1 MTPEEIIA
9 REQERQKPSGALTP
23 EDIIAREQARQAQS
37 ARGSLYVTRDMA
49 PDQAA
54 KVVDIASRRDID
66 FGTAWRQKDKLAQAD
81 QQTATDAILSQSPR
95 LAAAL
100 SDPAFAAISRDS
112 LDQLASIERGMRE
125 SRRAR
130 QALADKDGFF
140 RSVAS
145 ALYNTPGQLAASTVK
160 MGRSF
165 GPNATLIGLDQPAA
179 EYQATMDVTEA
190 DVMAVP
196 GSQFLT
202 PEQRQR
208 LRANMQANRDAAKT
222 KQEAYLEG
230 ITPDVKR
237 EVDKLEQ
244 INRDYQAM
252 APRADNWVMSGYYS
266 GIDSGVQ
273 ILPGFVASFIT
284 RNPTAG
290 LAWAGANTYMQ
301 EYGEAKIQGADFS
314 TANEYAS
321 KNAALEVGTELLP
334 FHFVFSGVG
343 KSLAGRWLKA
353 QASEVA
359 GEQIATYTQDWNN
372 WKYLHPEKTEEE
384 FQSERMR
391 AAVETLVATLVISG
405 PMNAVALGT
414 ETYEKEYS
422 AQAKASK
429 QLADALKTL
438 RESAEAAPAFARSRE
453 QVREYINQASDG
465 DTVLLDDEGLNML
478 FQSSPEAF
486 RALMDRLGVDQD
498 SYESAIS
505 EGNDVEISVA
515 SLVALEDKAEFE
527 QLVDIAKQD
536 FDAKT
541 PAEIRR
547 EAEGGLIE
555 IDLEDLRADLEDRD
569 LALEGFER
577 VQTHIEKSL
586 LEAGRSPEE
595 SQAGGIVWGAIFRQ
609 LAEAGL
615 NEEQIFQQLGLQI
628 ERADQKSVRTPS
640 MPEPQS
646 LLGFVMA
653 RGGIMED
660 FGQSGSYMAGEM
672 QAITGTALPGLI
684 NNKTGQSLDEIVMLA
699 REAGFDIADDQAFLE
714 AMRRELGG
722 EKVYRP
728 EEGAAWQQYQ
738 ESKAKAE
745 QAGAETLNQQD
756 FGAVTEGSPEYEAA
770 KAKGLDMSQPARMQ
784 RAKDMGFDT
793 DTVLYHGTS
802 ADIKA
807 FSADGRG
814 KTSGTGVFL
823 TSDPKKAGT
832 YANATEGKVYPVYV
846 KSGNI
851 VEVDAGG
858 RNWADIDTNDLYLRY
873 PDGTG
878 DLATD
883 VFGLDLNSVTTTDEL
898 AAAAREAGFDGLRIT
913 NVADYGGNASVDD
926 AIDFLK
932 NKGVEIKRYPDGAW
946 DSSNV
951 TPKDFFLAQ
960 QHADSVGRAPS
971 DTTVVFD
978 PSNIRSVNAA
988 FDPDMADSPNLL
1000 YQSATTTLD
1009 DLRLE
1014 AEQNNAELDNEIQTV
1029 RDMLN
1034 EAAACAA
1041 GIAPAAVG
1049 QMVVGTALGAATM
1062 GAISI
1067 PFVMNSPMAQAER
1080 ERRMKEWHLQEH
1092 KRLMR
1097 EDPEYRAKHD
1107 QYRAREQERY
1117 DNALAEYRAAKE
1129 FEQKLEAYSDI
1140 DNMTMDNQFDMNSWT
1155 EQVSGVSGEFL
1166 DDLIG
1171 HEADGDWQ
1179 AEAGTSSA
1187 KGGGQFIDSTWLRM
1201 MRKHGPELGLD
1212 KGLSRDEI
1220 LALRTDRRWGTMMT
1234 AYYAMENRATL
1245 EKKLDRPVTQK
1256 DAYLAHFLGA
1266 TAAAKALTMDQDAN
1280 AAEAFPDAA
1289 AANVNVF
1296 YKYGNPEKPRTVGE
1310 MIQRQTRNFSAEPL
1324 MVWDYPVQMN
1334 AEPNDGRMS
1343 RGAPGIVEPGN
1354 INVHNRPVVQNE
1366 DGTISTVRTISIG
1379 TDKGEVVIPTVSDDG
1394 RIMSDEEAIQQYRDT
1409 GQHFGIFDNVKD
1421 AEAFAQKLHE
1431 DQAKEYGN

>member
-9 REQERQKPSGALTP
+9 REQDRQKSSGALTP
-23 EDIIAREQARQAQS
+23 EDIVAREQARQAQS

-54 KVVDIASRRDID
+54 KVVDIASRKDID

-81 QQTATDAILSQSPR
+81 QQTSTDAILSRSPK

-100 SDPAFAAISRDS
+100 NDPAFAAISRDS
-112 LDQLASIERGMRE
+112 LDQLASIERDMRQA
-125 SRRAR
+125 RKAR

-140 RSVAS
+140 SSVAS

-208 LRANMQANRDAAKT
+208 LRENMQTNRDAAKA
-222 KQEAYLEG
+222 KQKTYLDG
-230 ITPDVKR
+230 ITPDIKR
-237 EVDKLEQ
+237 EVGKLEN

-252 APRADNWVMSGYYS
+252 APKSDNWVMSGYYS

-273 ILPGFVASFIT
+273 ILPGFVASFVT

-301 EYGEAKIQGADFS
+301 EYGEAKTQGADFA
-314 TANEYAS
+314 TADEYAS
-321 KNAALEVGTELLP
+321 KNAAIEVGTELLP

-343 KSLAGRWLKA
+343 KSLAGRWFKS
-353 QASEVA
+353 QISEVA

-422 AQAKASK
+422 TQAKASK
-429 QLADALKTL
+429 RLADALKTL
-438 RESAEAAPAFARSRE
+438 RESAEAAPAFARSRQ
-453 QVREYINQASDG
+453 QVRDYIEQASDG

-486 RALMDRLGVDQD
+486 RALMDRLGVDQK

-515 SLVALEDKAEFE
+515 SLVALEDRAEFD

-541 PAEIRR
+541 PAQVRR
-547 EAEGGLIE
+547 EAEDGLIE
-555 IDLEDLRADLEDRD
+555 IDLADLQAD
-569 LALEGFER
+569 LADKDHALEGFER
-577 VQTHIEKSL
+577 IQSHIEKSL
-586 LEAGRSPEE
+586 LDVGRSPEE

-615 NEEQIFQQLGLQI
+615 NEDQIFAQLGLQI
-628 ERADQKSVRTPS
+628 EKADQKSVRTSS

-646 LLGFVMA
+646 LLSFVKA
-653 RGGIMED
+653 RGGIRED

-684 NNKTGQSLDEIVMLA
+684 NNKSGQSLDEIVTLA
-699 REAGFDIADDQAFLE
+699 REAGYDIADDQAFVE

-738 ESKAKAE
+738 DSKAKAE
-745 QAGAETLNQQD
+745 QASTETLNQQEY
-756 FGAVTEGSPEYEAA
+756 GNAPEGSPEYERAV
-770 KAKGLDMSQPARMQ
+770 AKGLDMSTEARMQ
-784 RAKDMGFDT
+784 RARDMGFDT
-793 DTVLYHGTS
+793 DTVLYHGTE
-802 ADIKA
+802 ADFRA
-807 FSADGRG
+807 FDPNKTGSKTDHGWFGSGVYLTPNPDRASGYATFNKGKMADESKGA
-814 KTSGTGVFL
+814 VL
-823 TSDPKKAGT
+823 
-832 YANATEGKVYPVYV
+832 PVYARAE
-846 KSGNI
+846 NPF
-851 VEVDAGG
+851 ETTHHTFTQDYVDK
-858 RNWADIDTNDLYLRY
+858 LR
-873 PDGTG
+873 
-878 DLATD
+878 A
-883 VFGLDLNSVTTTDEL
+883 E
-898 AAAAREAGFDGLRIT
+898 GFDAIYRFANEG
-913 NVADYGGNASVDD
+913 D
-926 AIDFLK
+926 AIPA
-932 NKGVEIKRYPDGAW
+932 EI
-946 DSSNV
+946 
-951 TPKDFFLAQ
+951 
-960 QHADSVGRAPS
+960 
-971 DTTVVFD
+971 VVFD

-988 FDPDMADSPNLL
+988 FDPDMASSPNLL
-1000 YQSATTTLD
+1000 YQSAAQTLD
-1009 DLRLE
+1009 EVRQE
-1014 AEQNNAELDNEIQTV
+1014 AEIENAKLDREVKTV

-1034 EAAACAA
+1034 EAAACVA
-1041 GIAPAAVG
+1041 GVAPVAVG
-1049 QMVVGTALGAATM
+1049 QMVAGTALAVGAGIPLMVM
-1062 GAISI
+1062 GM
-1067 PFVMNSPMAQAER
+1067 MNTPKAQAER
-1080 ERRMKEWHLQEH
+1080 EKRLKDWHLQEH
-1092 KRLMR
+1092 KRLMK

-1107 QYRAREQERY
+1107 QYHAREQERY
-1117 DNALAEYRAAKE
+1117 DNAIAEYRAARE
-1129 FEQKLEAYSDI
+1129 FERKLEAYSDI
-1140 DNMTMDNQFDMNSWT
+1140 DNMPADGQFDMDSWT
-1155 EQVSGVSGEFL
+1155 EQATGVSSEFL

-1171 HEADGDWQ
+1171 HEASGNWK
-1179 AEAGTSSA
+1179 AEADTSTA
-1187 KGGGQFIDSTWLRM
+1187 TGGGQFIQSTWMRL
-1201 MRKHGPELGLD
+1201 MRKHGPDLGLNP
-1212 KGLSRDEI
+1212 GMSRDDI

-1234 AYYAMENRATL
+1234 AYYAMENRAVL

-1256 DAYLAHFLGA
+1256 DAYLAHFLGSS
-1266 TAAAKALTMDQDAN
+1266 AAAKALTMDQAAN
-1280 AAEAFPDAA
+1280 AAEAFPAA
-1289 AANVNVF
+1289 AEANPNVF
-1296 YKYGNPEKPRTVGE
+1296 YVRGNPEKPRTVGE
-1310 MIQRQTRNFSAEPL
+1310 MIARQTKGFSSDPL
-1324 MVWDYPVQMN
+1324 MVWDDPVIAQEY
-1334 AEPNDGRMS
+1334 EPDDGRVS
-1343 RGAPGIVEPGN
+1343 RTKGLVEDGN
-1354 INVHNRPVVQNE
+1354 IDVHNRPTVHNA

-1379 TDKGEVVIPTVSDDG
+1379 TDKGEVVIPTVSEDG
-1394 RIMSDEEAIQQYRDT
+1394 RIMSDDGAIKQYRDT
-1409 GQHFGIFDNVKD
+1409 GRHFGIFDNVKD
-1421 AEAFAQKLHE
+1421 AEDFAQKLHE
-1431 DQAKEYGN
+1431 DQAKEYGK